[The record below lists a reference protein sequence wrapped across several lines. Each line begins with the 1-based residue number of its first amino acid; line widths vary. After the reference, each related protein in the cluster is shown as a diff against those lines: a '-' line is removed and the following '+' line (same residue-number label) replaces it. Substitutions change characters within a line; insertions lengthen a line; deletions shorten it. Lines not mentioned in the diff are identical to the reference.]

1 MRKTE
6 AALYGVFN
14 KARSWIPQMA
24 EASTVSRD
32 YWMPDQSCRVC
43 YDCESQFTIFNRRH
57 HCRICGKVFCGR
69 CTVNT
74 IPASVVDDWKYD
86 HEEGERIRVCSY
98 CFKIRKKQ
106 MTASEYD
113 GIQLL
118 SPGIS
123 PSPSV
128 TSLSSS
134 KSSGSDSG
142 VNVFGAMPFSTVPY
156 QHVTYSSALSNP
168 AQGTDGFGR
177 MPEKKQDMPYSG
189 RSANSPS
196 ILEGG
201 GSVASI
207 FGTPLN
213 RSDDEDD
220 DYGKMSEDPE
230 WQISRQTEEYFQNNF
245 NLAHDPGYNF
255 NEIHPVGYSSQNSLP
270 SGILE
275 TGLSYKTKNSD
286 EHVEGMNL
294 PSQTGIQE
302 ESQHSRVPER
312 SGEESEGTD
321 NADECNDEASM
332 FDTQGPDLE
341 QSVDIEKIID
351 IWIPPQPEDEQDE
364 KETGVF
370 DDEDDDDDGSWGLP
384 RSTGS
389 FSDSEYKSKERS
401 SEEYRKAMRSVVDGH
416 FRALVAQL
424 LKGEDV
430 PIGEEN
436 HRDSWLEIVTSLSWQ
451 AASLV
456 KPDTSK
462 GGGMDPGGYVKV
474 KCIASGRSYE
484 SEVIKGV
491 ACKKNVAHRR
501 MTSKYKNARLLLLG
515 GALEYQRVSNQ
526 LSSLDTLLQQEMEHL
541 KMTVT
546 KIEAHHPNVLLVE
559 KTVSRHA
566 QEYLLAK
573 EISLVLNIKRPLLER
588 IARCTGAQIVPSVD
602 NLTAPKLGHCE
613 FFRVEKFLEDH
624 GSAGQAGKKSLKT
637 LMFFD
642 GCPKPLGC
650 TVLLKGANGDVLK
663 KVKRVVQYA
672 IFAAYHLALE
682 TSFLAD
688 EGATLPELPLKSPIT
703 VALPDKQSSLDRSI
717 SMIPGFVTPASGQ
730 AHTGEVQC
738 HKSHKSSMPGMCSL
752 QCNSSNLNK
761 GGPQPPVN
769 SEGLMEGG
777 PQPPISTTTGIAGL
791 RQIAIGSNPSCASG
805 VLIYDTGVK
814 QQEINSSQNSF
825 PPASSGGHSISG
837 LSSPKNQVLKAA
849 GTHVDLSSYE
859 AGTCYFG
866 FEDKMLDGI
875 GKVDGSTLSVPSGS
889 PLENQMSAEE
899 KPHELQWENEEKNDD
914 QVDPKLILDH
924 KVTRCET
931 QDSVHCEGQGLSKED
946 FPPSPSD
953 QQSILVSLSTRC
965 VWKGT
970 ICERAHLLR
979 IKYYGSSDKPLG
991 KFLRDDLFNQSYRCR
1006 SCDAP
1011 TEAHVH
1017 CYTHKQ
1023 GSLTISVKRLSEIIL
1038 PGEREGK
1045 IWMWHLCLKC
1055 ACKCKAPQPTRRV
1068 VMSDAAW
1075 GLSFGK
1081 FLELSF
1087 SNHAAASRV
1096 ASCGH
1101 SLHRDCL
1108 RFYGFGR
1115 MVACFRYASIHVH
1128 SVHLPPPKLEFND
1141 PNQQDWLT
1149 NEAAVVADGAELFFA
1164 EVFDS
1169 LRQIGEKIANSGSF
1183 YAGIKVPEF
1192 RRRIAELEGM
1202 LQKEKTEFEDLL
1214 KKASTKDWQPG
1225 QPVAD
1230 ILELNRLR
1238 RRLIFESYVWDHR
1251 LRFLDSSLRVKRS
1264 IAGSDSSL
1272 AEQLNPH
1279 LQKNIDS
1286 ILSEKLVESKRT
1298 EKDDSDPSK
1307 VAVSKVG
1314 SNGCQLDGS
1323 SQDSSSS
1330 PYIPQFEDVHINN
1343 TQVTNDGVIRAS
1355 SNLESSQYPLLVD
1368 HLTKVKDTDE
1378 RFGVVGKITEVIEN
1392 QRPHLVEH
1400 METNVNNS
1408 ITVLSTVEKPLTD
1421 PDLCKHMNGN
1431 GANGPLPENK
1441 YIETDIG
1448 DKTEVVEGDLGVRRT
1463 LSEGNFPILADL
1475 SETLDAAWTGEGQSV
1490 IAQAVHVTSQGQEIG
1505 PAAPAIENAQCDTE
1519 LSTKN
1524 SSLAVQTSVIP
1535 PALKTEATDNNY
1547 SFQDKNGPEQ
1557 LQVSTPVSPV
1567 KSFDVAEEFGSWIG
1581 VPFSNLYKTYSR
1593 GLQGFLSGSP
1603 LRFDSLSGY
1612 IPTFV
1617 SSLSQLGGQ
1626 GGARLLLPTGVNDT
1640 VIAIYDDEP
1649 TSIIS
1654 YALTSHEYYAHVS
1667 DKTADKSKQREK
1679 DRDKEKETGDSS
1691 FTDEAL
1697 SYPLKAFDG
1706 SDASDG
1712 IPKEKSYG
1720 SDDSF
1725 TSGSK
1730 WTGVADPFLYTK
1742 AMHVKVSFSDENS
1755 PGKVRY
1761 TVTCYYAKQFDA
1773 LRRKCCPTE
1782 MDFIRSLCRCKKW
1795 GAQGGKSNVFFAK
1808 TLDDRFIIK
1817 QVTKTELESFIKFA
1831 PEYFKYLSD
1840 SLSTGSPTCLAKVL
1854 GIYQVTTKNA
1864 KGGKEVRMDLMVM
1877 ENLLFGRNITRLYDL
1892 KGSSRSRYNADSS
1905 GSNKV
1910 LLDQNLLEAM
1920 PTSPIFVGNKAKR
1933 LLERAVWNDTSFL
1946 QSIDVMDYSLL
1957 VGVDEERHELVLGII
1972 DFMRQY
1978 TWDKHLE
1985 TWVKASGILGGG
1997 KNTSPTVI
2005 SPMQY
2010 KKRFRKAMSTYFLM
2024 VPDQWSPPTIIP
2036 SNSQNQLC
2044 EDPVPMSAQGDVG
2057 E

>member
-255 NEIHPVGYSSQNSLP
+255 NEIHPVGYSSQNSLH

-1421 PDLCKHMNGN
+1421 PDLCKHVNGN